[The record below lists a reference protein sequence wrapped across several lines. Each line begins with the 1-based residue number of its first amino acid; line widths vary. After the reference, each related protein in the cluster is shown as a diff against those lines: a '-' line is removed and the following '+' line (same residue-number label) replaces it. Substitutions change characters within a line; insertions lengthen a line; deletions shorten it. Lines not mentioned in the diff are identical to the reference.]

1 MKRALT
7 REEFQ
12 EIVGKTRIMPSD
24 AFKDFQRLAEHIR
37 VVGLYAAPNTHGK
50 VVKK

>member
-7 REEFQ
+7 REEV
-12 EIVGKTRIMPSD
+12 EAIREDLELYGSSPEER
-24 AFKDFQRLAEHIR
+24 ALLEHVEAVDI
-37 VVGLYAAPNTHGK
+37 YAAPNTHGK